1 MPCCILLV
9 EDNKVNQMVAQGVLQ
24 QLGVEV
30 DVVNNGREALEL
42 LSAQQGNPYL
52 LILMDCLMPE
62 MDGFQATAEIRER
75 QGAVSLAR

>member
-1 MPCCILLV
+1 
-9 EDNKVNQMVAQGVLQ
+9 MVALGMLQ

-42 LSAQQGNPYL
+42 LSSKQDNPYL

-62 MDGFQATAEIRER
+62 MDGFQATAAVREGL
-75 QGAVSLAR
+75 GAVSFARCPLLP